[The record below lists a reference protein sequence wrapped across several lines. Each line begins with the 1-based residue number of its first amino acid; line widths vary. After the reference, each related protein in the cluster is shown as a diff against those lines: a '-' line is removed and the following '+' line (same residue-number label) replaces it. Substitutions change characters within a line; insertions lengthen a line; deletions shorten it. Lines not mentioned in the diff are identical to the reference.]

1 MNSLLRG
8 KLGVI
13 VYVLPVFWLLLVVL
27 ALNITSPL
35 LVGPAGIL
43 VIFCVFYGFVASLFY
58 VVLLLLNKAIN
69 KFYHRKVSN
78 KRLYLLSLIFALAPI
93 FMVALNS
100 LGQLGMIELV
110 LIGVLVGLVSFYVAR
125 RYEIQ
130 AE

>member
-8 KLGVI
+8 KLGVV

-27 ALNITSPL
+27 ALNVTSPL

-58 VVLLLLNKAIN
+58 VMLLLVNKAIN
-69 KFYHRKVSN
+69 KFYHRKVSD

-100 LGQLGMIELV
+100 LGQLGVIELI

-130 AE
+130 SE

>member
-8 KLGVI
+8 KLGVV